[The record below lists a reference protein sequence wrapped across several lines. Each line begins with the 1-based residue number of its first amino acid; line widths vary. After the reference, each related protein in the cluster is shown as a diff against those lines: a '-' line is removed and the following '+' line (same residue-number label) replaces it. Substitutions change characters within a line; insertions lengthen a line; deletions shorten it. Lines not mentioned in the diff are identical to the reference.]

1 MKKEREIEVSGS
13 GEKDMQ
19 FASGGCMAVL
29 GWVIWVHKTNSSGG
43 KIKTA
48 STPPCGSALGYT
60 SFSFFLLTMPYF

>member
-29 GWVIWVHKTNSSGG
+29 G
-43 KIKTA
+43 
-48 STPPCGSALGYT
+48 
-60 SFSFFLLTMPYF
+60 